1 MKHTIWTLVAGSLL
15 LASLAHAQQP
25 QPNVVLIMTDD
36 QGYFDLSCHGNEIIE
51 TPHIDQL
58 HAESVRFT
66 QFHVSSSCSPTRAA
80 LMTGKH
86 PFRSGV
92 THTVDHRERLS
103 LDSVTLAD
111 VLKTAGYTS
120 GIFGKWHL
128 GDESPYRPDNRGF
141 DEALIHGAGG
151 LGQGRFG
158 DHPDNKQTP
167 YDDPTLYHNGEFVK
181 KEGYCTDIF
190 FDEALVW
197 MRSQK
202 AAGKPFFCF
211 VSTNTPH
218 TPDICD
224 EKYSAPYEG
233 KVSDPK
239 YYGMIAN
246 IDENVGKLMD
256 AFKAEGL
263 EEDTV
268 VIFMTDNGHSKR
280 RIWDCNRGQR
290 GAKMSP
296 YQGGIRVPCFFRWP
310 EQFKSGLDIDNL
322 TAHIDILPTLAELAG
337 ASVPAE
343 SKVEGI
349 SLMPLL
355 RDESAAWPERT
366 LYTHNGRW
374 ATGSPKQYGDSA
386 IRIGD
391 WKLVGTTQLYHIPDD
406 PLETNNLFAA
416 QPEIAQRLLAEYD
429 LWWDSVQED
438 IKINV
443 SADAVEMK
451 SAKKGTKKKQ

>member
-1 MKHTIWTLVAGSLL
+1 METMVDRIGILITGSLL
-15 LASLAHAQQP
+15 LASLAHAQRT

-36 QGYFDLSCHGNEIIE
+36 QGYFDLSCHGNEVIE

-128 GDESPYRPDNRGF
+128 GDEPAYRPDNRGF

-167 YDDPTLYHNGEFVK
+167 YEEPTLYQNGDFVK

-233 KVSDPK
+233 KVPDPK

-246 IDENVGKLMD
+246 IDENVGKLM
-256 AFKAEGL
+256 AALKAEGF

-290 GAKMSP
+290 GAKMTP

-337 ASVPAE
+337 AKIPAE
-343 SKVEGI
+343 SKVDGI
-349 SLMPLL
+349 SLMSIL
-355 RDESAAWPERT
+355 RDESVAWPERT
-366 LYTHNGRW
+366 LYTHYGRW
-374 ATGSPKQYGDSA
+374 ATGSPKQYGGSA

-391 WKLVGTTQLYHIPDD
+391 WKLVGNTQLYRIPDD
-406 PLETNNLFAA
+406 A
-416 QPEIAQRLLAEYD
+416 
-429 LWWDSVQED
+429 
-438 IKINV
+438 
-443 SADAVEMK
+443 
-451 SAKKGTKKKQ
+451 